1 MSEKNLHTDLASTKL
16 TTALFIIYGIALV
29 WVLIFKLGVQF
40 SYMENRNTNVI
51 PFNEAVIFTAENILN
66 VLIFVPPGVY
76 AGVLFIRWIFSKKL
90 FFLFLLSLLVEGLQY
105 LFRVGAFDVTDLI
118 TNTLGGLI
126 GLLVFSALERA
137 FQNGIRAQKF
147 INFLAIPAT
156 ALLILLLVLLK
167 MNLLPVRY
175 Q

>member
-1 MSEKNLHTDLASTKL
+1 MKEESSNNNPATRL
-16 TTALFIIYGIALV
+16 TTVLFIIYGLALV
-29 WVLIFKLGVQF
+29 WILLLKLGVQF
-40 SYMENRNTNVI
+40 SYMGTRSTNFI
-51 PFNEAVIFTAENILN
+51 PFNEPVIFTGENFLN
-66 VLIFVPPGVY
+66 VLIFVPLGIYV
-76 AGVLFIRWIFSKKL
+76 GVLFTRWIFGKKL

-105 LFRVGAFDVTDLI
+105 LFRIGAFDVTDLM

-126 GLLVFSALERA
+126 GLLVFSGLERA
-137 FQNGIRAQKF
+137 FRNGIKAQKF
-147 INFLAIPAT
+147 INFLAVPAT